1 MIKATELHIGNTV
14 SYNGIWATVWSVNSP
29 APSPDPR
36 YNDKYVIELYVNGLI
51 DAFEEELEG
60 VPMQELFA
68 IQYGYQNTGKK
79 MSNAWV
85 YDNGTDFILMNNIG
99 TDYWSIG
106 HKRISPPT
114 WMLFQEQIQFA
125 HKFQN
130 IMQFL
135 K

>member
-1 MIKATELHIGNTV
+1 MIKATEIKLGNTV
-14 SYNGIWATVWSVNSP
+14 LYNDCWATVWSVNSP

-68 IQYGYQNTGKK
+68 IQYGYQNTGRK

-85 YDNGTDFILMNNIG
+85 YDNGTDWILFGGIETKTWG
-99 TDYWSIG
+99 IG
-106 HKRISPPT
+106 HKKVSPQSLR
-114 WMLFQEQIQFA
+114 LFDVEFA
-125 HKFQN
+125 HEYQN
-130 IMQFL
+130 IISNL